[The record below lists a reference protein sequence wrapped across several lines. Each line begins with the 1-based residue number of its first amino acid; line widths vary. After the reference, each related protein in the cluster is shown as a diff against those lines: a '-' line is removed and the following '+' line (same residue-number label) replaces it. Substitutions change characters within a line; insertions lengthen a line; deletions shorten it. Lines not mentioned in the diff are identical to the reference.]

1 MYYSELSGIGRKSRN
16 DLAAVLRLGRVAL
29 SVDDAARAL
38 SEPRTEVA
46 KKLARWAVQG
56 WLSRVRRGLYVPVAL
71 EAKSSDVMPED
82 AWVIAERVYAPC
94 YIGGWSAAEYW
105 GLTEQLFRSVI
116 VRTTKQVRDREVSF
130 KGLTFRV
137 CTTSKEKFFG
147 LKPIWRGTVQVSV
160 SDPTRTIVDLMDDP
174 SLGGGLRPTVDV
186 FSAYMKGESKNVE
199 LLLSYGDRLGNRA
212 MFKRLGFL
220 TEKFFPAEE
229 RLIAECKNRI
239 SKGNSALDPG
249 LQVAR
254 LATRWR
260 LWVPKNW

>member
-1 MYYSELSGIGRKSRN
+1 MPQLSGIGKKSRS
-16 DLAAVLRLGRVAL
+16 DLALVLRLGRAAVSVGDAAIAL
-29 SVDDAARAL
+29 SA
-38 SEPRTEVA
+38 PRTEVA
-46 KKLARWAVQG
+46 KKLARWAAQG

-71 EAKSSDVMPED
+71 EAKSSDVIPED
-82 AWVIAERVYAPC
+82 AWIIADRLYSPC

-116 VRTTKQVRDREVSF
+116 VRTTKQVRDREVSL
-130 KGLTFRV
+130 KGLTFRI

-147 LKPIWRGTVQVSV
+147 LKPIWRGTVQVNV

-174 SLGGGLRPTVDV
+174 SLGGGLRPAVDV
-186 FSAYMKGESKNVE
+186 FSAYMRGDNKNVE
-199 LLLSYGDRLGNRA
+199 LLLSYGDQLGNRA

-220 TEKFFPAEE
+220 AEKFFLAEE
-229 RLIAECKNRI
+229 RLIAECKKRI

-249 LQVAR
+249 LRATK

-260 LWVPKNW
+260 LWLPKNW